1 MDMVTDGAEG
11 PERDPGQDPGA
22 VADEAALARAALAR
36 VLAAEEFVSSPRLAD
51 FLRFV
56 VEAKLAGRAD
66 EIKGYTIAVEALGRP
81 TSFDPQSDP
90 IVRVEATRLRR
101 ALERYYSTV
110 GPEET
115 LEIVI
120 PKGSYVPQF
129 RPRGDAV
136 EPAPEPELL
145 PAALPVMLPPAPPA
159 PRRLVARGAVVA
171 LLLLLGAGLG
181 WTSLRYGVDTADTL
195 GRALGLAHEGPRDL
209 ADRLGMPVLD
219 VRPFETVGSRAPTLA
234 ETHAIEARLRD
245 AFARFDFVDVMEPGQ
260 EASVR
265 ECRDPPPRS
274 VFALSGLA
282 EGRDDGS
289 FSLLVRLV
297 DRCEGTIVWSS
308 AFESLRRGA
317 DMPATEQR
325 LVRDISVALMQSYGV
340 LPTRARAQARA
351 DETPSGFGCIA
362 RLHALSRAVEPQSA
376 ASAVQDCLAQAAG
389 QHSGFVLA
397 HAVRAQLMLDEMLRN
412 PESPPDTD
420 RDQKMLRE
428 AELAADL
435 LPTSAYAAR
444 VLAKV
449 DFSRGERE
457 AAMAAVERVR
467 TLNPLDYDA
476 TADMGTVLI
485 GLGQPEQGEALLTY
499 ARAHGALRTPLQE
512 AYLAISAFM
521 REDAHAAGSVV
532 TPLQLHPT
540 PQTRVALA
548 LALHTLGRA
557 DEEREVVQA
566 LTRDTPGGAAGVR
579 RVVHTLLPFSSVAEP
594 ALDELEK
601 AGLTP
606 RAMTGIQQ
614 RG

>member
-1 MDMVTDGAEG
+1 MDMATDVGEASLE
-11 PERDPGQDPGA
+11 
-22 VADEAALARAALAR
+22 ADEGALVRAALAR
-36 VLAAEEFVSSPRLAD
+36 VLASEEFVSSPRLAD

-56 VEAKLAGRAD
+56 VEAKLAGRAE

-101 ALERYYSTV
+101 ALERYYAGA

-129 RPRGDAV
+129 RQRGDTAEPLPDL
-136 EPAPEPELL
+136 EPAFPVPVAPSPEPTR
-145 PAALPVMLPPAPPA
+145 PG
-159 PRRLVARGAVVA
+159 RRAQWGIAA
-171 LLLLLGAGLG
+171 LLLLVGAALG
-181 WTSLRYGVDTADTL
+181 WTSLRYGVGSDSI
-195 GRALGLAHEGPRDL
+195 GRAFGLAQDGPRDL

-282 EGRDDGS
+282 EGRDDGT

-308 AFESLRRGA
+308 AFEGLRRGA

-325 LVRDISVALMQSYGV
+325 VVRDMSVALMQAYGV

-351 DETPSGFGCIA
+351 DVTPSGFGCIA
-362 RLHALSRAVEPQSA
+362 QVYAVTRAAEAGATTQIH
-376 ASAVQDCLAQAAG
+376 DCLVAVAK
-389 QHSGFVLA
+389 QHTGFALA
-397 HAVRAQLMLDEMLRN
+397 HAVRAQLLLDEMQRA
-412 PESPPDTD
+412 PDASPDVE
-420 RDQKMLRE
+420 REARMLRE

-435 LPTSAYAAR
+435 VPTSAYAAR

-449 DFSRGERE
+449 DFSRGERD
-457 AAMAAVERVR
+457 AALAAAERALA
-467 TLNPLDYDA
+467 LNPLDYDA
-476 TADMGTVLI
+476 AADVGALLI
-485 GLGQPEQGEALLTY
+485 GLGQPEQGEALLTF

-521 REDAHAAGSVV
+521 RDDAHAAGSVV
-532 TPLQLHPT
+532 LPLQLHPT

-548 LALHTLGRA
+548 LALHTLGRTQ
-557 DEEREVVQA
+557 EEHDVVVA
-566 LTRDTPGGAAGVR
+566 LARDTPEGAAGVR
-579 RVVHTLLPFSSVAEP
+579 RVVRNLLPQSDVAEP

-606 RAMTGIQQ
+606 RSVSAVQP